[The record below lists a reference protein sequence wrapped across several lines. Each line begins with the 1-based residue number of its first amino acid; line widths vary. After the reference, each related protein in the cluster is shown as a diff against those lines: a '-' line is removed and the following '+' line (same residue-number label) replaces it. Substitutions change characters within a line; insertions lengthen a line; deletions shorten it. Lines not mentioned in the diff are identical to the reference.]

1 MRDVCTTFRPDSAST
16 YLLSLGIADRH
27 NDNIM
32 VRTNG
37 QLFHIDFGHIL
48 GNFKYKFG
56 IKRERVP
63 IVLPAEFVEVIRVAD
78 FGNENNFNVFRDLC
92 ERAYLAI
99 RRRADLIISLLS
111 LMISTGLP
119 ELNSEQD
126 LNIVRTTLHLDQT
139 SEYEGSIGRVHV
151 KKTVK
156 LTSGF

>member
-1 MRDVCTTFRPDSAST
+1 
-16 YLLSLGIADRH
+16 
-27 NDNIM
+27 M

-37 QLFHIDFGHIL
+37 QLFHIDFGHFL

-63 IVLPAEFVEVIRVAD
+63 MVLPAEFVEVIRVSD
-78 FGNENNFNVFRDLC
+78 FGNISNFGVFRDLC
-92 ERAYLAI
+92 EKAYLTI

-126 LNIVRTTLHLDQT
+126 LNIVRTTLRLDKAT
-139 SEYEGSIGRVHV
+139 EHEALELFRKDFNESLRNSWTISVNWWVHMVNQIRSKGV
-151 KKTVK
+151 K
-156 LTSGF
+156 

>member
-1 MRDVCTTFRPDSAST
+1 MTQYAATILLNALFNFFQTVSKKRCVMKMVACKSFIYYKTKCTRFIF
-16 YLLSLGIADRH
+16 LGIADRH

-63 IVLPAEFVEVIRVAD
+63 IVLPSEFVEVIKVSD

-92 ERAYLAI
+92 ER
-99 RRRADLIISLLS
+99 
-111 LMISTGLP
+111 
-119 ELNSEQD
+119 
-126 LNIVRTTLHLDQT
+126 
-139 SEYEGSIGRVHV
+139 
-151 KKTVK
+151 
-156 LTSGF
+156 